1 MLPLGPKLLLC
12 LIALFIP
19 SDWSL
24 LGVNGQR
31 GDETTQETFTDD
43 PNLMVNDPPTDD
55 TVLVDVVPSTDDQA
69 VSSDKN
75 TTAECRE
82 EQFPC
87 TRLYS
92 VHRPVKQCIH
102 QLCIV
107 NLRRMYIINKEICS
121 RLICKEHEVMKGKM
135 RTEGWRRGIKVFW
148 ALVCSKHRLFV
159 KSQDDRF
166 LLQNTAKGNC
176 TNSYVRCPFFP
187 RNSYDTKKGPRILW
201 IIFSLMIQW
210 PFRKLI
216 CIVPPTLL
224 K

>member
-75 TTAECRE
+75 TTAE
-82 EQFPC
+82 
-87 TRLYS
+87 
-92 VHRPVKQCIH
+92 
-102 QLCIV
+102 
-107 NLRRMYIINKEICS
+107 N
-121 RLICKEHEVMKGKM
+121 
-135 RTEGWRRGIKVFW
+135 
-148 ALVCSKHRLFV
+148 
-159 KSQDDRF
+159 
-166 LLQNTAKGNC
+166 
-176 TNSYVRCPFFP
+176 
-187 RNSYDTKKGPRILW
+187 
-201 IIFSLMIQW
+201 IFSGRPGGAVSKSASPGVGRPGIGSGLRYLAPAQNNW
-210 PFRKLI
+210 PCNLEQ
-216 CIVPPTLL
+216 VT
-224 K
+224 